1 MKMTS
6 FICCL
11 GAVFICLPASAIVQN
26 AQSQQPSL
34 SSGEVDSIVRKFQS
48 SYADTFD
55 RRDAKGMAALFTD
68 DATFQ
73 NEGDVT
79 QGRATIEANLVRL
92 MAKLPAGT
100 RLEDKA
106 TSSRAIAPE
115 VIACHGTS
123 HRIASNGT
131 STEMYFVRGCWCDK
145 VIDGCWQRRKLR
157 AHLHS
162 LNLPHSPS
170 DLLSSRHQRL
180 RKSFTRDSFVR
191 DVRDN
196 RLRGSCTRG

>member
-1 MKMTS
+1 MKMRS
-6 FICCL
+6 FISCL
-11 GAVFICLPASAIVQN
+11 GAVFICIPASAIVKDGQI
-26 AQSQQPSL
+26 QEPSL
-34 SSGEVDSIVRKFQS
+34 SNAEVDSVVRKFQS

-106 TSSRAIAPE
+106 TSSRTIAPD

-131 STEMYFVRGCWCDK
+131 STEMYFVRVLVRQGDRWLLAATQ
-145 VIDGCWQRRKLR
+145 IARPS
-157 AHLHS
+157 A
-162 LNLPHSPS
+162 LPKPS
-170 DLLSSRHQRL
+170 SQP
-180 RKSFTRDSFVR
+180 K
-191 DVRDN
+191 
-196 RLRGSCTRG
+196 

>member
-1 MKMTS
+1 MTS

-131 STEMYFVRGCWCDK
+131 STEMYFVRVLVRQGDRWLLAATQ
-145 VIDGCWQRRKLR
+145 IARPS
-157 AHLHS
+157 A
-162 LNLPHSPS
+162 LPKPS
-170 DLLSSRHQRL
+170 SQP
-180 RKSFTRDSFVR
+180 K
-191 DVRDN
+191 
-196 RLRGSCTRG
+196 